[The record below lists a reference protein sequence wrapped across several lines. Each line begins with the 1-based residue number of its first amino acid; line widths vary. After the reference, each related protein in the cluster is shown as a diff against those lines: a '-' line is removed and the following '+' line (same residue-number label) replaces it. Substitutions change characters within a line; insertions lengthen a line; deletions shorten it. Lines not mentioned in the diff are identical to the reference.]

1 MNPMKIL
8 AITALTAA
16 LSSTL
21 TACPLIEQLVS
32 QIHTITVRNYC
43 VGADTTVNF
52 YLDGGFK
59 GTVTEART
67 FAGVLEG
74 THDLRAEGTGLGGT
88 VFQRTQS
95 ITSDGVWTL
104 CSGRSKPEDDSFG
117 SALNTQSAPQQCGLR
132 KSSSQQC
139 TEKRW

>member
-8 AITALTAA
+8 AITALAGV

-21 TACPLIEQLVS
+21 TACPLLEQLVLH
-32 QIHTITVRNYC
+32 IHTITVRNYC
-43 VGADTTVNF
+43 VGANTTVNF

-88 VFQRTQS
+88 VFQQTQS

-104 CSGRSKPEDDSFG
+104 CSGRGKPDGDSFS
-117 SALNTQSAPQQCGLR
+117 SALNTPSLPQQCGFR
-132 KSSSQQC
+132 KASQQC

>member
-8 AITALTAA
+8 AITALTAV

-21 TACPLIEQLVS
+21 TACPLIEKLIS

-43 VGADTTVNF
+43 AGGNTTVNF

-59 GTVTEART
+59 GTVTEYRT
-67 FAGVLEG
+67 FSGVLEG
-74 THDLRAEGTGLGGT
+74 THDLRAEGTGIGGT
-88 VFQRTQS
+88 VFQRTQT

-104 CSGRSKPEDDSFG
+104 CSGRSKPDNDTFS
-117 SALNTQSAPQQCGLR
+117 SALNTQ
-132 KSSSQQC
+132 
-139 TEKRW
+139 